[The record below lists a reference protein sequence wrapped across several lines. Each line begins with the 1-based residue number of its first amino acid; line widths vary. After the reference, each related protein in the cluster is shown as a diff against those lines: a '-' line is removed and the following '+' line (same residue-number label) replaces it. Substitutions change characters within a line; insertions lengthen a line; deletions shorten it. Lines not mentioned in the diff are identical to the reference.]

1 MREPL
6 IKYAYDGETGEMYDS
21 KDCFANAQTS
31 AETRNKYSRQQIKP
45 VCCECNQPLAVA
57 MYQYG
62 HGFFKHFPNH
72 SYCVLSEENLSSEET
87 ERYNHR
93 AKESYRHK
101 YLKNRIGELLM
112 KEDGVE
118 KDSIS
123 VDQFFIVDQEQEE
136 KRKPD
141 VYCVYNGKPLAF
153 EVQLSSL
160 TVGEIWRRNEFYK
173 RNNIYLLWIQDE
185 LDPHNQRMLDKD
197 IKYHN
202 DYQNLFQ
209 LNEKAT
215 SFELICHY
223 KKPFLF
229 DEESI
234 HCRWENKNITL
245 GGLQF
250 DNDNNVYYFDYQQA
264 REKLENIKEENLL
277 RREEKEKRDRT
288 FRKIQPIIKDI
299 RYCHNNNVQFYNSI
313 ENKLKSLNEFEVTI
327 FREAFWKE
335 NKDFENLIELL
346 DKASD
351 LESAYYKF
359 LLSSSE
365 IGIDFFQ
372 FTNKT
377 LLMSALGNDKLRI
390 SVLVGLFERGYLL
403 SKQEKDFIKETKP
416 SKGEYKFEKLIWI
429 IDWFNRLKD
438 KTLVSIVCLY
448 HKQLF
453 TVLSAIKVKPLGLG
467 FKNMISIANN
477 AIEHYKNCWPII
489 EKAFRKN
496 AKSWN
501 EVKNAPSFM
510 KKLNEIN
517 VNQIA
522 TDEHFESLCKDLFPE
537 LWD

>member
-62 HGFFKHFPNH
+62 HGFFKHKPNH
-72 SYCVLSEENLSSEET
+72 SDCVLSKENLSSEET

-101 YLKNRIGELLM
+101 YLKKRIGELLM

-123 VDQFFIVDQEQEE
+123 VDQFFINDEEE

-185 LDPHNQRMLDKD
+185 LDPRNQRMLDKD
-197 IKYHN
+197 IKRHNEYH
-202 DYQNLFQ
+202 NLFQ
-209 LNEKAT
+209 LNEKANT
-215 SFELICHY
+215 FELTAYY
-223 KKPFLF
+223 KKPFLHY
-229 DEESI
+229 DTEVY
-234 HCRWENKNITL
+234 CRWETANISL
-245 GGLQF
+245 KKLRF
-250 DNDNNVYYFDYQQA
+250 DEDFNVFYFDYPSACNRCNLMVEEELQRRA
-264 REKLENIKEENLL
+264 NNEKRNRICNKIEPILIDIRRCHNYNAQNFHDIKVNLNNL
-277 RREEKEKRDRT
+277 DEYEIEVFREE
-288 FRKIQPIIKDI
+288 FQ
-299 RYCHNNNVQFYNSI
+299 
-313 ENKLKSLNEFEVTI
+313 
-327 FREAFWKE
+327 KE
-335 NKDFENLIELL
+335 NKRFDNLIPLL

-351 LESAYYKF
+351 KESAYYQF
-359 LLSSSE
+359 ILSSPE
-365 IGIDFFQ
+365 VGIDFSKYKE
-372 FTNKT
+372 KT
-377 LLMSALGNDKLRI
+377 LLMSILGNKELRI
-390 SVLVGLFERGYLL
+390 GVIIGLFENGYQL
-403 SKQEKDFIKETKP
+403 SEQDKLYIKETEP
-416 SKGEYKFEKLIWI
+416 TKGVYEYKQLSWLLFW
-429 IDWFNRLKD
+429 WNNLKN
-438 KTLVSIVCLY
+438 KTLASSLCLY

-453 TVLSAIKVKPLGLG
+453 TVLSAIKSKPIGLG
-467 FKNMISIANN
+467 FKNMVSIANN
-477 AIEHYKNCWPII
+477 AVEHYKNCWFII

-496 AKSWN
+496 TKSWD
-501 EVKNAPSFM
+501 EIKNAPSFI

-522 TDEHFESLCKDLFPE
+522 TDEHFESLCKELFPE
-537 LWD
+537 IWE